1 MTDGGLPA
9 SKKLKAAD
17 GSSAAA
23 PVVAED
29 EPSGLLP
36 PSISVIQSADDLHA
50 VLAESRGD
58 ASRTT
63 AFKRWV
69 TVRAL
74 KAALDEGATM
84 NEDEVRTARNALYF
98 FCAEVQYLSILV
110 FARAPPVSSTMPFC
124 SPSLH
129 APPVWQTKPGRQLRL
144 LRRTRP
150 SGSVL

>member
-36 PSISVIQSADDLHA
+36 PSIPVIQSADDLHA
-50 VLAESRGD
+50 VLAETRED

-63 AFKRWV
+63 AFKRWA

-74 KAALDEGATM
+74 KAALDEGAAL
-84 NEDEVRTARNALYF
+84 NEGEVRAARSALYI
-98 FCAEVQYLSILV
+98 YI
-110 FARAPPVSSTMPFC
+110 
-124 SPSLH
+124 
-129 APPVWQTKPGRQLRL
+129 
-144 LRRTRP
+144 
-150 SGSVL
+150 